1 MMKSKRAYP
10 LIILSLVFLFNPN
23 INLIDILPDCI
34 AYILLALVIGDLA
47 QSIPY
52 LAECKSAVLKL
63 ALVTL
68 VKIPAFSVMYS
79 NMKYGS
85 DIVTLFTFSFAVL
98 EFILIYTAVKN
109 LFLALSYIGE
119 RTDCKSVREPF
130 PLNRRSSLSPEML
143 EKITLIFFLI
153 KGALNVLPELLLL
166 TSENFALRKQFR
178 DAYPAVLVISI
189 LASLII
195 GAIWLGYA
203 IKYVKSIK
211 KKDDLKEAI
220 STIEVY
226 SRPEV
231 SSSEKLAKRL
241 TDALNMLAFS
251 SIFIFDI
258 AVQDFGGR
266 NILPHFIYGLI
277 LFYAVFSL
285 TENKTYRGLLS
296 VFAVGFSMSAIVNQS
311 LSAQFFGMY
320 QYVDLSYSKY
330 ARAAY
335 MPIKA
340 TAVCEVVFI
349 LAITVISAFVLARFI
364 KEHTEV
370 LPSDPAYGES
380 VKRAHRRLIRNALPL
395 MLISAVINVLKCI
408 NVFIMEKVTIIYSEV
423 NPDGIAASSAP
434 ALNTVIFLL
443 SIIFVV
449 YSFFIV
455 STLKEEVKFKYS
467 KSSQ

>member
-34 AYILLALVIGDLA
+34 AYILLALAIGDLA
-47 QSIPY
+47 QTIPY

-68 VKIPAFSVMYS
+68 IKIPAFSVMYS

-85 DIVTLFTFSFAVL
+85 DIITLFTFSFTVL

-119 RTDCKSVREPF
+119 RTDCKSVREKF
-130 PLNRRSSLSPEML
+130 PLNRRSSLSPEVL
-143 EKITLIFFLI
+143 EKISIAFFII
-153 KGALNVLPELLLL
+153 KGSLNVLPELLLL
-166 TSENFALRKQFR
+166 SNENFMLRIQLR
-178 DAYPAVLVISI
+178 DAYPAVLV
-189 LASLII
+189 LCVFASLVI

-203 IKYVKSIK
+203 IKYVKNIK
-211 KKDDLKEAI
+211 KKGDLPDAI
-220 STIEVY
+220 KSIEVC

-231 SSSEKLAKRL
+231 SSSDKIVKRL
-241 TDALNMLAFS
+241 TDALNMLAIS

-258 AVQDFGGR
+258 TVQDFGGR
-266 NILPHFIYGLI
+266 NILPHFIYALI
-277 LFYAVFSL
+277 LFYAIFNL
-285 TENKTYRGLLS
+285 TENKRYRGLLS
-296 VFAVGFSMSAIVNQS
+296 VFAAGFSMSAIANQS

-335 MPIKA
+335 MPIKTSA
-340 TAVCEVVFI
+340 ICEMVFI
-349 LAITVISAFVLARFI
+349 LAIIAISAIVLVRFI

-380 VKRAHRRLIRNALPL
+380 VKRAHRRLIRNTLPL
-395 MLISAVINVLKCI
+395 MLISAVINVLKCV
-408 NVFIMEKVTIIYSEV
+408 NVFLMEKVTIIYSEV

-467 KSSQ
+467 K